1 MKKIKNSL
9 SILLVLTLVLVL
21 NACSSGLT
29 KEADA
34 FFKDGKYKEAVEA
47 YNEYLAT
54 KPKDIKSIYNRGR
67 AYEELGDIES
77 AKKDFIRV
85 LDLDN
90 ENLNANLS
98 MAQYWYNKKD
108 FNKSIA
114 FCDKVIATDGR
125 ESMAYLLKGRCLHQK
140 SLFDDA
146 KQNYDLAIEFDRKN
160 AEAFLY
166 RGALKIVFNQ
176 KSGACND
183 LNRALAL
190 GADEA
195 KAALAK
201 HCR

>member
-1 MKKIKNSL
+1 MKNTIKSFGK
-9 SILLVLTLVLVL
+9 LLLIALFVAISGC
-21 NACSSGLT
+21 NSGLT
-29 KEADA
+29 TEADG
-34 FFKDGKYKEAVEA
+34 FFRDGKYQEAVEA
-47 YNEYLAT
+47 YNEYLTT

-77 AKKDFIRV
+77 ARKDFIRV

-90 ENLNANLS
+90 KNLNANLS

-108 FNKSIA
+108 YNKAIA
-114 FCDKVIATDGR
+114 FSDKVIATDGR
-125 ESMAYLLKGRCLHQK
+125 ESMAYLIKGRCLHQTSK
-140 SLFDDA
+140 FDDA
-146 KQNYDLAIEFDRKN
+146 KKNYDLAIDFDRKN
-160 AEAFLY
+160 ADAYLY

-176 KSGACND
+176 KKGACND

-195 KAALAK
+195 KTALAK

>member
-1 MKKIKNSL
+1 MKNTYKSL
-9 SILLVLTLVLVL
+9 STFLVIALFLAL
-21 NACSSGLT
+21 SSCNSGVT
-29 KEADA
+29 EEADML
-34 FFKDGKYKEAVEA
+34 FKDGKFREAIAA
-47 YNEYLAT
+47 YDEYLT
-54 KPKDIKSIYNRGR
+54 TNPKDIKSIYNRGR
-67 AYEELGDIES
+67 AYEELGEIEKS
-77 AKKDFIRV
+77 RKDFIRV

-90 ENLNANLS
+90 KNLNANLS

-108 FNKSIA
+108 YNKSIA
-114 FCDKVIATDGR
+114 FSDKVIATDGR
-125 ESMAYLLKGRCLHQK
+125 ESMAYLIKGRCLHQTSK
-140 SLFDDA
+140 FTEA
-146 KQNYDLAIEFDRKN
+146 KKNYDLAIEFDRKN

-176 KSGACND
+176 KTGACND

>member
-1 MKKIKNSL
+1 MKKLL
-9 SILLVLTLVLVL
+9 SFLLVVVLISAL
-21 NACSSGLT
+21 SACNSGLT
-29 KEADA
+29 KEADGL
-34 FFKDGKYKEAVEA
+34 FRDGKYREAVEA
-47 YNEYLAT
+47 YNEYLTT
-54 KPKDIKSIYNRGR
+54 KPKDIKSLYNRGR

-77 AKKDFIRV
+77 ARKDFIKV

-108 FNKSIA
+108 YNKAIA

-125 ESMAYLLKGRCLHQK
+125 ESTAYLIKGRCLHQK

-146 KQNYDLAIEFDRKN
+146 KKNYDLAIEFDRRN

-201 HCR
+201 HCK